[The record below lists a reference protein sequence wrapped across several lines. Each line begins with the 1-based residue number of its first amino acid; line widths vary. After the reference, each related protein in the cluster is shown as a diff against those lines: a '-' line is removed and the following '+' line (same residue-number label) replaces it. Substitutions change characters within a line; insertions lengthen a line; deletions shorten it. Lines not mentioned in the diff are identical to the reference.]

1 MCADLPVS
9 NDAAPAPTAPSTPEA
24 PEPRCMRP
32 PHRYRWAELM
42 LRVFSIDV
50 LHCPHC
56 GARRRLIALITDL
69 LVARRILRHLGLSCQ
84 APAIAAARPPPQA
97 TFGF

>member
-1 MCADLPVS
+1 
-9 NDAAPAPTAPSTPEA
+9 
-24 PEPRCMRP
+24 MRP

-42 LRVFSIDV
+42 LRVFSLDV

-69 LVARRILRHLGLSCQ
+69 LVARRILRHLGFSCQ